1 MIDDGPFYYI
11 EIVNVVVVIV
21 DDVQVDIN
29 INVVVYPPFLDLTK
43 NMIITV
49 NETYLEIHFPLYSF
63 AIGKNSTE
71 CHKPLPH

>member
-43 NMIITV
+43 KYDHHS
-49 NETYLEIHFPLYSF
+49 E
-63 AIGKNSTE
+63 
-71 CHKPLPH
+71 